1 MKSQK
6 GASAVEF
13 AIVLP
18 LVVLLLFG
26 IIEFSILFYDKA
38 VITNASREG
47 ARAGIVFFYDVNAEE
62 QDRKSYALANAE
74 QAARKYC
81 GNDTKSRL
89 ITLTAGVPTV
99 TVNANLEGDGD
110 PGDNLTVIV
119 GYHYDYLVIP
129 NFVSSLDKGGI
140 DLSATTLMRLE

>member
-6 GASAVEF
+6 GVAAVEF

-18 LVVLLLFG
+18 LLVLLLFG

-47 ARAGIVFFYDVNAEE
+47 ARAGIVFFHDPDAEE
-62 QDRKSYALANAE
+62 QDRKSYAETEAE
-74 QAARKYC
+74 DAARRYC
-81 GNDTKSRL
+81 GNETKSRL
-89 ITLTAGVPTV
+89 ITFAAGVPTV

-110 PGDNLTVIV
+110 SGDDLTVTV

-129 NFVSSLDKGGI
+129 NFASGLDEGGI
-140 DLSATTLMRLE
+140 NLEARAVMRLE

>member
-6 GASAVEF
+6 GAAAVEF

-18 LVVLLLFG
+18 LLVLLLFG
-26 IIEFSILFYDKA
+26 IIEFSTVYYDQA

-62 QDRKSYALANAE
+62 QDRKSYAETKAKD
-74 QAARKYC
+74 AARRYC

-89 ITLTAGVPTV
+89 ISFAAGVPTV

-110 PGDNLTVIV
+110 PGDNLTVTV

-129 NFVSSLDKGGI
+129 NFATGLDEGGI